1 MPNKKSNEVFGA
13 AKLVDKSKL
22 SHPEPDPN
30 DLDLDESLM
39 KRGTAGQATEAEPKV
54 EPVKDVPPDLA
65 KLPTGDDGQPRDLNM
80 AELKQ
85 CKVAVRDSLESIYDP
100 EIPVNI
106 YDLGMIYNVS
116 VGMRGEVEVKM
127 TLTSPACPVAET
139 LPGEVEAKVRES
151 IFVSQAKVSLV
162 WDPPWTKAM
171 MSEAAKLELNLL

>member
-1 MPNKKSNEVFGA
+1 MP
-13 AKLVDKSKL
+13 
-22 SHPEPDPN
+22 
-30 DLDLDESLM
+30 
-39 KRGTAGQATEAEPKV
+39 
-54 EPVKDVPPDLA
+54 
-65 KLPTGDDGQPRDLNM
+65 
-80 AELKQ
+80 ELKQ
-85 CKVAVRDSLESIYDP
+85 CKVAVRDTLESIYDP

-139 LPGEVEAKVRES
+139 LPGQVEAKVRES

-162 WDPPWTKAM
+162 WTPPWTKAM